1 MNIFKRNHT
10 ELLKMKTT
18 TCEMKTTWNGINSRS
33 DTAEEKG
40 LVYSETQ
47 QEELSKIRHREQK

>member
-1 MNIFKRNHT
+1 MNHT

-18 TCEMKTTWNGINSRS
+18 NCEMKTTWNGINSRS